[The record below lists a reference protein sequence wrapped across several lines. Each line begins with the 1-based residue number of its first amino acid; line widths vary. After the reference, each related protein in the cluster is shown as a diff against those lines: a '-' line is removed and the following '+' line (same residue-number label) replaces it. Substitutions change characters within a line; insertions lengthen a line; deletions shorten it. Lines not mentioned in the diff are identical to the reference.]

1 MASRRIFVIFAL
13 PIILSLSLA
22 TAVMAD
28 VLDKPGRE
36 MQMWP
41 PQSQGMHGTTYVPV
55 PHSPDGGI
63 AIVGLSESYKAGGQ
77 IAVGVSVS
85 DAAFD
90 CGDLYI
96 TIYDR
101 DGAVLSQEAFFGQCF
116 ADAGIDLPAE
126 GDFEAAAGSPG
137 SYAIVA
143 EMRHGGETISAP
155 EEFVVE

>member
-1 MASRRIFVIFAL
+1 MVSRGTFVIFVL

-41 PQSQGMHGTTYVPV
+41 PQSSGVHGTTSVPG

-63 AIVGLSESYKAGGQ
+63 LIVGLSESYRAGDQ
-77 IAVGVSVS
+77 IAIGVSVS
-85 DAAFD
+85 DASFD

-101 DGAVLSQEAFFGQCF
+101 DDAVLAQEASFEQCF
-116 ADAGIDLPAE
+116 VDAGIDLPAE
-126 GDFEAAAGSPG
+126 GNFEAAVDSPG
-137 SYAIVA
+137 SYVIVT
-143 EMRHGGETISAP
+143 EMRHDGETISATG
-155 EEFVVE
+155 EFVVE

>member
-1 MASRRIFVIFAL
+1 MASRRIFMIFVL

-41 PQSQGMHGTTYVPV
+41 PQSSGVHGTTYVPG
-55 PHSPDGGI
+55 PHSTDDGI
-63 AIVGLSESYKAGGQ
+63 LIMGLSESYRAGGQ
-77 IAVGVSVS
+77 IVVGVSVS
-85 DAAFD
+85 DATFD

-96 TIYDR
+96 TIYDS
-101 DGAVLSQEAFFGQCF
+101 DNAVLAQEAFFEQCF

-126 GDFEAAAGSPG
+126 GDFETAVDSPG
-137 SYAIVA
+137 SYVIVA
-143 EMRHGGETISAP
+143 EMRHGGETISTP
-155 EEFVVE
+155 GEFVVE

>member
-1 MASRRIFVIFAL
+1 MASRRTFVIFVL

-41 PQSQGMHGTTYVPV
+41 PQSSGGHGTTYVPG
-55 PHSPDGGI
+55 PHSSDDGI
-63 AIVGLSESYKAGGQ
+63 LIVGLSESYKVGGQ

-101 DGAVLSQEAFFGQCF
+101 DDAVLAQGAFFEQCF
-116 ADAGIDLPAE
+116 ADAGIDLPVE
-126 GDFEAAAGSPG
+126 GDFEAAVDSPG
-137 SYAIVA
+137 SYVIVA
-143 EMRHGGETISAP
+143 EMRHDGETISAP
-155 EEFVVE
+155 GEFVVE

>member
-1 MASRRIFVIFAL
+1 MASRRTFVIFVL

-41 PQSQGMHGTTYVPV
+41 PQSSGGHGTAYVPV
-55 PHSPDGGI
+55 PHSSDDGI
-63 AIVGLSESYKAGGQ
+63 LIVGLSESYRAGGQ

-85 DAAFD
+85 DASFD

-101 DGAVLSQEAFFGQCF
+101 DGAVLAQEASFEQCF
-116 ADAGIDLPAE
+116 ADAGIDLPV
-126 GDFEAAAGSPG
+126 GGNFEAAVGSPG
-137 SYAIVA
+137 SYVIVA
-143 EMRHGGETISAP
+143 EMRHDGETISAP
-155 EEFVVE
+155 GEFVVE

>member
-1 MASRRIFVIFAL
+1 MASRRTFVIFVL

-41 PQSQGMHGTTYVPV
+41 PQSSGGHGTTYVPV
-55 PHSPDGGI
+55 PQSPDDGI
-63 AIVGLSESYKAGGQ
+63 RIVGLSESYGAGGQ
-77 IAVGVSVS
+77 IAVSVSVS
-85 DAAFD
+85 DASFD

-96 TIYDR
+96 TIYDH
-101 DGAVLSQEAFFGQCF
+101 GGEALAQEAFFEQCF

-126 GDFEAAAGSPG
+126 GNFEAAADSPG
-137 SYAIVA
+137 SYVIVA
-143 EMRHGGETISAP
+143 EMRHDGETISVP
-155 EEFVVE
+155 GEFVVE

>member
-1 MASRRIFVIFAL
+1 MASRRTFVIFVL

-41 PQSQGMHGTTYVPV
+41 PQSSGGHGTAYVSG
-55 PHSPDGGI
+55 PHSSDDGI
-63 AIVGLSESYKAGGQ
+63 LIVGLSESYSVGGQ

-96 TIYDR
+96 TMYDR
-101 DGAVLSQEAFFGQCF
+101 DGAVLAQEAFFEQCF
-116 ADAGIDLPAE
+116 VDAGMDLPVE
-126 GDFEAAAGSPG
+126 GDFEAAADSPG

-143 EMRHGGETISAP
+143 EMRHDGETISIRG
-155 EEFVVE
+155 EFVVE